1 MINLA
6 YLVKSNQ
13 VSKIALIN
21 ASQVKIS
28 EWMETA
34 QTTHANKDIY
44 YAPIG
49 LSLVKNLLLG
59 VLCLEILRNII
70 LVSYKFWITNT
81 LSKGTPIKEV
91 LQSIESVEVV
101 IKMWVEHP
109 GIMFGFLIIGLL
121 ITWTYKMNKFCWS
134 QGVKSMEIT
143 PIMSIVWWFIPLANL
158 IAVPRTLME
167 ISRALS
173 LKENWKELPSFKLII
188 PWWLSFIGLRVY
200 MSIVG
205 IRAAELAKNPSTEGY
220 IALVNFSTGL
230 NILAIVSMV
239 LLIWVVVK
247 LNSIKL
253 ESKQNQIDSM
263 NSIL

>member
-1 MINLA
+1 MENT
-6 YLVKSNQ
+6 
-13 VSKIALIN
+13 
-21 ASQVKIS
+21 
-28 EWMETA
+28 ETA
-34 QTTHANKDIY
+34 HTNKDIY

-49 LSLVKNLLLG
+49 LNLVKNLLLG
-59 VLCLEILRNII
+59 VLGLEILRNII
-70 LVSYKFWITNT
+70 IVSYKLWLTST
-81 LSKGTPIKEV
+81 LTKGTPIKEV

-101 IKMWVEHP
+101 IKMWVENP
-109 GIMFGFLIIGLL
+109 GIMLWFLLIGLL

-143 PIMSIVWWFIPLANL
+143 PIMTIVWWFIPLANL

-188 PWWLSFIGLRVY
+188 PWWLSFIGVRIY

-205 IRAAELAKNPSTEGY
+205 IRSEELAKNPSPEGY
-220 IALVNFSTGL
+220 IALINFSTGL

-253 ESKQNQIDSM
+253 KSKQNQIDKGPT
-263 NSIL
+263 NS